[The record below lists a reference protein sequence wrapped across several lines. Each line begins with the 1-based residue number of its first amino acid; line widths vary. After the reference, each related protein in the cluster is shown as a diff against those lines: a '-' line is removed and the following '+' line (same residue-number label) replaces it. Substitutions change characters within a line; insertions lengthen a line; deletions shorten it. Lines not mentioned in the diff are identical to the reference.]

1 MSETAVSRWTRRLM
15 GKAPEPSAE
24 QAESERALDDAKA
37 RFVETARV
45 AHKRLG
51 IPLDVDALSEAIC
64 GKAAE
69 AHK

>member
-15 GKAPEPSAE
+15 GKAPEPSAA
-24 QAESERALDDAKA
+24 QVESERMLDDAKA
-37 RFVETARV
+37 RFVATAEM

-51 IPLDVDALSEAIC
+51 VPLDIDALAEAIC
-64 GKAAE
+64 GKATE